1 MTYDCSW
8 ITVKKK
14 KEASVSINKY
24 KRAAFPLYY
33 TVWSLLLCVKS
44 FYLRIHSNAR
54 SIVDNHLGFIVLYF
68 HHFLLSVFNQL

>member
-1 MTYDCSW
+1 M
-8 ITVKKK
+8 
-14 KEASVSINKY
+14 EASVSFINKY